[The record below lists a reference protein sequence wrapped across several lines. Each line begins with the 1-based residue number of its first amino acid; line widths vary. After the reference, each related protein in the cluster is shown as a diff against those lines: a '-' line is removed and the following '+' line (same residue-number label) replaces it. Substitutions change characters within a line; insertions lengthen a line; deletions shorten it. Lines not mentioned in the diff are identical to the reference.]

1 MSHRWPRISSVCLC
15 QILVLSSFMIF
26 TVFLTWITRLVSLI
40 EQELFTLPGHLS
52 SPLLLSDSCFLNL
65 SLRRCFVDRCFSL
78 RLCFLLT
85 IVLSFNL
92 RFTVSDYPFLIPSHF
107 YLFRVV
113 LCLVFLFV
121 RVLMDCIL
129 LFIWYKHIKSKLK
142 LYNDYIVLLSD
153 LQLGLWWYRITKGSR
168 FKVLFFMAHKHQ
180 ILRGVVVVIV
190 W

>member
-1 MSHRWPRISSVCLC
+1 MPN
-15 QILVLSSFMIF
+15 LVLSSFMIF
-26 TVFLTWITRLVSLI
+26 TVFLTRITRLVSLV

-52 SPLLLSDSCFLNL
+52 SPLFLSDSCFLNL

-78 RLCFLLT
+78 RLLT

-92 RFTVSDYPFLIPSHF
+92 LFTVSDYPFLIPSHC

-129 LFIWYKHIKSKLK
+129 LFIWHKHIKSKLK
-142 LYNDYIVLLSD
+142 LYNDYIVLLPLRFTVRS
-153 LQLGLWWYRITKGSR
+153 LMISHNQRIE
-168 FKVLFFMAHKHQ
+168 V
-180 ILRGVVVVIV
+180 
-190 W
+190 